1 MIVSSIF
8 SKRILVVGVAT
19 IVASA
24 PLHAEPIKAVL
35 QAPETT
41 ISTAPMAQP
50 AIGAVQADVDFSKPS
65 TQRMGEDVIDQ
76 LRLRLDSIDVPN
88 PVDQVTDTERLRSP
102 VASR

>member
-8 SKRILVVGVAT
+8 SKRILVAGIAT

-24 PLHAEPIKAVL
+24 PLQAETIKAVL

-41 ISTAPMAQP
+41 IAIAQP
-50 AIGAVQADVDFSKPS
+50 AVDAVQAAFDFSKPN
-65 TQRMGEDVIDQ
+65 TQSMGEEVIDQ

-88 PVDQVTDTERLRSP
+88 PADQVTDTETLRSP
-102 VASR
+102 VAAR